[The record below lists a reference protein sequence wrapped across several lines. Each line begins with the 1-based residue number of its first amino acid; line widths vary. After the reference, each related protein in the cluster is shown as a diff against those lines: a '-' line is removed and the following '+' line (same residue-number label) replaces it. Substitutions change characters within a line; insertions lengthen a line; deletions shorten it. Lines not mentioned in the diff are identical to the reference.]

1 MSRPLLPAVLALS
14 FALCPVVGRA
24 QTAAAPASAD
34 DPAAACAEAAN
45 AVRAAVMGGRA
56 VDLYGMLPPS
66 WRSDLDA
73 RLRQF
78 AGKIDR
84 PFFDQFT
91 ALAGDL
97 AALAEEKQELVLS
110 WLEAEGAPFG
120 EADLSS
126 AIDALRLVSEWRF
139 DDFANARWEAL
150 LGDPRASAFL
160 TALLRAN
167 LRMRGLDLDPDD
179 CFSEFSPDGPVRDG
193 VVTLRFAYREVRYAW
208 NEEGG
213 EPARTVE
220 EDEDTVGWTCVESCW
235 VPDLFVHSQWRG
247 DTWRGMMG
255 ELREEIGRLSPREFG
270 EASMAATML
279 RLSLPALRR
288 AETLREVESVLRGL
302 D

>member
-1 MSRPLLPAVLALS
+1 MCRPLLPAVLALS
-14 FALCPVVGRA
+14 FAFAPVVSRA
-24 QTAAAPASAD
+24 QAAASSAPAD
-34 DPAAACAEAAN
+34 DPSAACAEAAN
-45 AVRAAVMGGRA
+45 AVRAAVMEGRA

-66 WRSDLDA
+66 WRRDLDA

-120 EADLSS
+120 EAELPT
-126 AIDALRLVSEWRF
+126 AIDALHLISEWKF

-150 LGDPRASAFL
+150 LGDARASAFL
-160 TALLRAN
+160 AALLRAN
-167 LRMRGLDLDPDD
+167 LRRRGLDPDD
-179 CFSEFSPDGPVRDG
+179 CFSEFSLDGPVRDG

>member
-24 QTAAAPASAD
+24 QTAAAPAPAD

-45 AVRAAVMGGRA
+45 AVRAAVMEGRA

-66 WRSDLDA
+66 WRRDLDA
-73 RLRQF
+73 RLRQL

-97 AALAEEKQELVLS
+97 ATLAEEKRELVLS
-110 WLEAEGAPFG
+110 WFEAEGAPFG
-120 EADLSS
+120 EAELAP
-126 AIDALRLVSEWRF
+126 AIDALRLISEWKF

-167 LRMRGLDLDPDD
+167 LRMRGLDLGLDD

-193 VVTLRFAYREVRYAW
+193 VVTLCFTCPRVHYAW
-208 NEEGG
+208 NEDGSELPPTI
-213 EPARTVE
+213 EQ
-220 EDEDTVGWTCVESCW
+220 DEDTVGWTCVEGCW
-235 VPDLFVHSQWRG
+235 VPDLFVHSKWRG

-255 ELREEIGRLSPREFG
+255 ELREEIGRLSLREFG